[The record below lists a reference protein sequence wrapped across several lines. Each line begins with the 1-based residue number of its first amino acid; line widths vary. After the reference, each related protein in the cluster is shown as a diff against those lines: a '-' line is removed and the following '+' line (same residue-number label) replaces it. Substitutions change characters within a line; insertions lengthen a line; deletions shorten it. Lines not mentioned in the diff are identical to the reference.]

1 MGSVRRLGAE
11 DLSVRMIEKHPPANE
26 RASTGHMPIFKDG
39 GGRGTL
45 VSLTAGQNKS
55 RS

>member
-11 DLSVRMIEKHPPANE
+11 DLSVRMFEKHSPANE
-26 RASTGHMPIFKDG
+26 RTSTEHMRIFKDG
-39 GGRGTL
+39 SGRGTL